1 MANEPD
7 MNEAAGGRPPAAST
21 SGVTDPF
28 TRSDPPLWSVR
39 LWPHRSLKPGGFR
52 VLMWISAAA
61 FALPILALS
70 RTPAALALAPY
81 AGVAFLAL
89 WALMKLSYRSGKLT
103 EELRLW
109 RDAIAVER
117 REPRGDIRRWSANP
131 YWVDVEISD
140 TRDIERYLT
149 LRGGGRRIELGA
161 FLTPEERVALA
172 DELRT
177 RLAGL
182 RRPG

>member
-1 MANEPD
+1 MADEPE
-7 MNEAAGGRPPAAST
+7 MIKAAGGKPPAASA
-21 SGVTDPF
+21 SGGADPF
-28 TRSDPPLWSVR
+28 TRSDPPLWSVT

-52 VLMWISAAA
+52 ALMWLSAAA
-61 FALPILALS
+61 FALPILALAG
-70 RTPAALALAPY
+70 TPAALALAPY
-81 AGVAFLAL
+81 AGAAFFAL
-89 WALMKLSYRSGKLT
+89 WLFIKLSYRSGRLT

-117 REPRGDIRRWSANP
+117 REPRGAVRRWAANP
-131 YWVDVEISD
+131 YWVDVELAD
-140 TRDIERYLT
+140 TRNTERYLT
-149 LRGGGRRIELGA
+149 LRGAGRRIELGA

-182 RRPG
+182 RRAG